1 MLTILFTKRTPTTN
15 PLTLNS
21 FTTKF
26 LIFQNKSLITTFYSS
41 QSESNFIALDK
52 NPQKAERVLTLFRT
66 HGFSET
72 QISRVVK
79 VRPTILFSDPKK
91 TLIPKL
97 EFFRSIGLSRT
108 DLPRIVSSNPV
119 LLGRSLAN
127 QLIPCH
133 NFLKNLLIL
142 DENVVKMLKRD
153 SRILL
158 HDFENVTGPNISSL
172 SEIGVPKSVI
182 SFMLFWFPTTA
193 HQNHEKFKRAVE
205 VVIGMGF
212 NPLRSWGLSDDEILT
227 AFRSHPMCMNLSEEK
242 ITRGMDFFVNKMGWE
257 AVKVARCS
265 AILFYNL
272 ENRIIPRCRVIKVLI
287 SEGILKKDASL
298 STFLMPSENKFLQK
312 FVNKYEDKVPK
323 LLNVYQG
330 KTVHLKKGLRSK
342 DQHGVHVENSLVIWD
357 HVRPSVLLDLEPDK
371 SRDGV

>member
-26 LIFQNKSLITTFYSS
+26 LIFQIKSLITTFYSS

-212 NPLRSWGLSDDEILT
+212 NPLRSMFVQAVQVICGTTKMTLDRKWAAYRSWGLSDDEILT

-265 AILFYNL
+265 AVLFYNL

-342 DQHGVHVENSLVIWD
+342 DQHVG
-357 HVRPSVLLDLEPDK
+357 K
-371 SRDGV
+371 